1 MKEPTLK
8 QLKKSDLLW
17 ELDRAT
23 EKNNQRRVYAV
34 MKELKRRHEKELIEI
49 K

>member
-17 ELDRAT
+17 ELDRAN
-23 EKNNQRRVYAV
+23 EKNNQRRAEAV
-34 MKELKRRHEKELIEI
+34 LRELKRRHEKDSIEI
-49 K
+49 I